1 MFDNLTNILDL
12 GMFSDL
18 EKQIMNENKVEFN
31 KQINDFM
38 KTSRAASKLSYC
50 YYCGREIGSFCNSH
64 TVPAFCL
71 RNIAV
76 NGKVSTLNSIIDFPL
91 LNNDK
96 GVAQAGTFQLI
107 CRDCD
112 SKIFSDYENPYN
124 YDELPTQK
132 MLAQISLK
140 NNLKFISKRRIE
152 KEFFTCMLEKNN
164 MIQNFADAKH
174 FVQELDLNEY
184 INAFNKA
191 KKALEKGWDE
201 YYLCYYEKLNYTV
214 PIAFQGCISIAVDF
228 DGSIIN
234 DIYNQSPKYILKP
247 IHICI
252 FPFEAS
258 SIIMMFIENGDK
270 RYRNFY
276 KTFSKL
282 ELSDKLLTLL
292 YIILAYSEDFYI
304 SPRIYDVATKNE
316 EVVRISQKGQDIFSL
331 TPYFDPYALLKKQF
345 DLEERK
351 KLPNFLLEEY
361 RMDKE

>member
-112 SKIFSDYENPYN
+112 SKIFLDYENPYN

-184 INAFNKA
+184 IMLLIRR
-191 KKALEKGWDE
+191 KKHWKKVGM
-201 YYLCYYEKLNYTV
+201 
-214 PIAFQGCISIAVDF
+214 
-228 DGSIIN
+228 SIIYV
-234 DIYNQSPKYILKP
+234 I
-247 IHICI
+247 
-252 FPFEAS
+252 
-258 SIIMMFIENGDK
+258 
-270 RYRNFY
+270 
-276 KTFSKL
+276 
-282 ELSDKLLTLL
+282 
-292 YIILAYSEDFYI
+292 
-304 SPRIYDVATKNE
+304 TKN
-316 EVVRISQKGQDIFSL
+316 
-331 TPYFDPYALLKKQF
+331 
-345 DLEERK
+345 
-351 KLPNFLLEEY
+351 
-361 RMDKE
+361 